1 MRAALAPIR
10 SAFHRC
16 RGISFKSAAE
26 LRRAC
31 RSNTWTGPT
40 AGEAPGYVQ
49 ANLVILPGKY
59 AEQFRDFCVKNAAP
73 CPLLEHTGPGS
84 FEPKHLA
91 PGADLRTDLPKYHVW
106 REGIMVEERQEVLG
120 LCEDDMHGFLLGC
133 SFTWEDLLAEA
144 YLTPRHVEEGRNV
157 PMFDSSIELRSAGPF
172 QGHMVVSMRP
182 YRKEDAEKVC
192 AITGEFPAAHGPPV
206 QIGQPAEIGV
216 KDLMRP
222 DYGEAVSFKDGEVP
236 LFWACGVTPQ
246 NALKQAKL
254 PLVITHA
261 PGHMLV
267 GDIRNDELK
276 DWQVPGVWSAR
287 PTQVE

>member
-106 REGIMVEERQEVLG
+106 REGKMVEERQEVLG

-216 KDLMRP
+216 KD
-222 DYGEAVSFKDGEVP
+222 S
-236 LFWACGVTPQ
+236 CGR
-246 NALKQAKL
+246 LSR
-254 PLVITHA
+254 H
-261 PGHMLV
+261 
-267 GDIRNDELK
+267 
-276 DWQVPGVWSAR
+276 VPGPYETRLRRGSFIQRWGGPSVLGLWCHTTKCIEAGETAFSDHPCTWSHVR
-287 PTQVE
+287 WRHSQR